1 MHGSRDP
8 RGGLGTVLLTII
20 LSLSLEN
27 LCFLNNV
34 ILSSAVSKI
43 LVAKGGPSHQKTEE
57 VFIPEGNLE
66 EEVSMMN
73 YSPHLVT
80 SHDYPLATSDT
91 SAKGAVGK
99 RKSHH
104 LCRVIGP
111 HRQVEVR
118 LLQHK
123 EGRRKS
129 VWQSGDLLG
138 T

>member
-1 MHGSRDP
+1 MLPEQCDSKLCSFKDLGCQRRTLPPEDRGS
-8 RGGLGTVLLTII
+8 LY
-20 LSLSLEN
+20 
-27 LCFLNNV
+27 
-34 ILSSAVSKI
+34 
-43 LVAKGGPSHQKTEE
+43 
-57 VFIPEGNLE
+57 PEGNLE

-73 YSPHLVT
+73 SSPHLVT
-80 SHDYPLATSDT
+80 SHDCPLATSDT
-91 SAKGAVGK
+91 SAKGAAGK

-111 HRQVEVR
+111 HCQMEVR

-123 EGRRKS
+123 ERRRES